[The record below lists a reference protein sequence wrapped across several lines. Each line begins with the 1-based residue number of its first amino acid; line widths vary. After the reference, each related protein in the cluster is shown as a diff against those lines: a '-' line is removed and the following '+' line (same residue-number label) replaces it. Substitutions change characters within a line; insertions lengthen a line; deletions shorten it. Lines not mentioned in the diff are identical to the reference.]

1 MKKRLFGLI
10 LLFFVHLVLV
20 GRTGAVVLGQV
31 DTFEDGT
38 TMGWANGV
46 PGALVNIDTG
56 GPAGVDDN
64 FLQLTADG
72 VGAGGRLTTFNLQQW
87 LGNYIGQGVTSIEI
101 DLRNQGSV
109 ALSIRLAFKSQ
120 NQPNAPGYLS
130 APILL
135 PIGSGWQHFS
145 ISLTAANLI
154 PIGGPAPYATFFS
167 SGLGDAR
174 IIHEVGAT
182 TLNGDFIV
190 GQVGID
196 NIRAVP
202 EPTTVALVVGGMLFL
217 TACFF
222 ARARKLTR

>member
-1 MKKRLFGLI
+1 MKKRLFGLA
-10 LLFFVHLVLV
+10 LLFFVHLLLV
-20 GRTGAVVLGQV
+20 RQVEAVILGQV

-46 PGALVNIDTG
+46 PGALLNIDTG
-56 GPAGVDDN
+56 GPAGMDDN

-190 GQVGID
+190 GQLGID

-202 EPTTVALVVGGMLFL
+202 EPTTVALVSGSLLV
-217 TACFF
+217 F
-222 ARARKLTR
+222 AWIRFRSRS